1 MGSEAANWDHTVDIL
16 VVGSGGGAMTA
27 SIRAHDLGAN
37 TLVIEKTDKYGGT
50 TAMGGGVVWIPN
62 SHLMAELELEDSEE
76 KGFEYVKYL
85 TCGEVPDARI
95 RAYVKTAPE
104 MLRWVHD
111 NTRLRFTSLDIYPDY
126 YPSAPGY
133 MPGGRSHDPC
143 AFDGKLLG
151 DDIMYLR
158 ELHPQTLIFGRLTME
173 TMEFRTV
180 FQKSKGWVSL
190 MMKVAMQYMLDIR
203 QRIRSKRSRRLTLGN
218 SVAGSLRM
226 SMIDRHIPLWL
237 NCPMKEL
244 IREGDR
250 VIGVVAEKDGKKI
263 RIRAEKGVILGAG
276 GFEKNQAM
284 REEYLPKPTQAGW
297 TTGSPGNTGDII
309 RAGKAI
315 GADLGFMDDA
325 WWGATVVVP
334 GEDFGRMMIVEKSLP
349 GCVFVDKKGKRFTDE
364 AAPYIEVVKDMYKR
378 QQEGTECVPA
388 YMIFGASYRKKY
400 PVGPVFPGENQPNAF
415 VPKAL
420 WDTYIYKADTVRE
433 LAEKMGI
440 DPDGLEES
448 VNNMNRYAETGK
460 DEEYD
465 KGGNEYDRFYGDEAC
480 GYPNPCLS
488 PIDSPYYGVRVYAGE
503 LGTKGGLMANEKGM
517 VLDTSGKPIKGLY
530 AIGNCSAAVMGPTYP
545 GAGSTVGPAMTFG
558 YIAAEE
564 AMSASD

>member
-1 MGSEAANWDHTVDIL
+1 MGSEAANWNHSVDVL

-27 SIRAHDLGAN
+27 AIRAHDLGAN
-37 TLVIEKTDKYGGT
+37 TLVIEKTDMYGGT
-50 TAMGGGVVWIPN
+50 TAMGGGVIWVPD
-62 SHLMAELELEDSEE
+62 SHLMAELNLKDDKE
-76 KGFEYVKYL
+76 KGFEYIKYL
-85 TCGEVPDARI
+85 SRGEVPDERI
-95 RAYVKTAPE
+95 RAYVEKAPE

-111 NTRLRFTSLDIYPDY
+111 KTRLRFTSLDIYPDY
-126 YPSAPGY
+126 YPAAPGY

-151 DDIMYLR
+151 DDIMNLR

-180 FQKSKGWVSL
+180 FQKSKGWVGL
-190 MMKVAMQYMLDIR
+190 MMKVALQYLFDIR
-203 QRIRSKRSRRLTLGN
+203 QRFRSKRSRRLTLGN

-226 SMIDRHIPLWL
+226 SMIDRDIPFWL

-244 IREGDR
+244 IKEGDR
-250 VIGVVAEKDGKKI
+250 VTGVVAEKDGKQIHIK
-263 RIRAEKGVILGAG
+263 AEKGVILGAG
-276 GFEKNQAM
+276 GFEKNQEM
-284 REEYLPKPTQAGW
+284 REEYLPKPTRARW
-297 TTGSPGNTGDII
+297 STGSPGNTGDII

-325 WWGATVVVP
+325 WWGPTVVVP

-349 GCVFVDKKGKRFTDE
+349 GCLFVDKKGRRFTDE

-378 QQEGTECVPA
+378 QDEGTECVPA
-388 YMIFGASYRKKY
+388 YMIFGATYRKKY

-420 WDTYIYKADTVRE
+420 WDSYIYKADSVRE
-433 LAEKMGI
+433 LAEKMDI
-440 DPDGLEES
+440 DPAGLEQS
-448 VNNMNRYAETGK
+448 VSNMNGYAESGK

-465 KGGNEYDRFYGDEAC
+465 KGGTEYDRFYGDEAC

-488 PIDSPYYGVRVYAGE
+488 PIDAPYYGVRVYAGE
-503 LGTKGGLMANEKGM
+503 LGTKGGLMANEKSM
-517 VLDTSGKPIKGLY
+517 VLDTSGNTIKGLY
-530 AIGNCSAAVMGPTYP
+530 AIGNCSAALMGPTYA

-558 YIAAEE
+558 YIAAED
-564 AMSASD
+564 AMTASE